1 MFSFVAC
8 RRNLTGYFYLRTNMT
23 DFTIRKHIRCKD
35 DGVND
40 YIEALENF
48 IINLK
53 AENTNRLIF
62 KLDEL
67 NGVIADDVQKIID
80 GEMFEEVEIPSLD
93 SEEGFI
99 KVNVSKLK
107 VLNDEKNSKV
117 FERTMMLYGKLKE
130 LKETANVVKSMI
142 PAIEEKEEEQELTID
157 KSTNIFEQIQEK
169 HYNRKKTK

>member
-1 MFSFVAC
+1 MFSFVVC
-8 RRNLTGYFYLRTNMT
+8 RGNLTDYFILRTNMT

-67 NGVIADDVQKIID
+67 NGVIADDVQMIIN
-80 GEMFEEVEIPSLD
+80 GETTEEAQIPALD
-93 SEEGFI
+93 TADGFI
-99 KVNVSKLK
+99 TVNVSKLR
-107 VLNDEKNSKV
+107 VLNDSKDSKIFDRV
-117 FERTMMLYGKLKE
+117 LSLYGKLKD
-130 LKETANVVKSMI
+130 LKETSNVVKSMI
-142 PAIEEKEEEQELTID
+142 PVIEEKEDEQEILID
-157 KSTNIFEQIQEK
+157 KTTNIFEQIQEK